1 MQLLLEAPNVRGDV
15 TNIQE
20 RTCAGLVHRYTE
32 HRSRRTG
39 TVRPQRAG
47 RPQRTDHITDCL
59 ASLDLVL
66 SYSLHR
72 FSRLALRAPPEG
84 EALRSERVKS
94 TKGRQETVSP
104 LSGSTLTTMYGRVF
118 NLYVLCLVGPSVC
131 TLALSCLAD
140 YMCVP
145 DSSDSEMDRCVAHKE
160 SDRPQVAGGLVVFEA
175 KTEC

>member
-1 MQLLLEAPNVRGDV
+1 MVLTCDAITAREYAGPLWAPNVRGDV

-39 TVRPQRAG
+39 TVRQKGQADHKG
-47 RPQRTDHITDCL
+47 QTICRT
-59 ASLDLVL
+59 VL
-66 SYSLHR
+66 R
-72 FSRLALRAPPEG
+72 
-84 EALRSERVKS
+84 
-94 TKGRQETVSP
+94 
-104 LSGSTLTTMYGRVF
+104 TLTTMYGRVF

-131 TLALSCLAD
+131 TLGLSCLAD

-160 SDRPQVAGGLVVFEA
+160 SDRPQVAGVREPRTRLVVF
-175 KTEC
+175 